1 LTFIFPQTIIGG
13 RKWLKVEGNVPSFSG
28 KYYYT
33 IDPKGR
39 IIIPAPFRDI
49 ISSNYS
55 TKLYITN
62 APFDKCLHIY
72 PMEEWNRLQENV
84 RTTPRSD
91 EAVRYFLRRVI
102 ASAVEIEMD
111 KQSRILIPAA
121 LREDSNLNA
130 NIVLAGQIEKIELWD
145 RNEWDNLMDLGKID
159 RKTYEEKLASYG
171 I

>member
-1 LTFIFPQTIIGG
+1 M
-13 RKWLKVEGNVPSFSG
+13 PSFSG

-33 IDPKGR
+33 VDPKGR
-39 IIIPAPFRDI
+39 IIIPAPFREI

-72 PMEEWNRLQENV
+72 PMEEWCRLQENV
-84 RTTPRSD
+84 RTKPRSE
-91 EAVRYFLRRVI
+91 EAVRYFLRRVV

-111 KQSRILIPAA
+111 KQSRILVPAS
-121 LREDSNLNA
+121 LREDAGLNA

-145 RNEWDNLMDLGKID
+145 RNEWDSLMDPGKID
-159 RKTYEEKLASYG
+159 RKMYEEKLASYG

>member
-1 LTFIFPQTIIGG
+1 V
-13 RKWLKVEGNVPSFSG
+13 KVEGSVPSFSG

-39 IIIPAPFRDI
+39 IIVPAPFREI

-84 RTTPRSD
+84 RTKPRSD
-91 EAVRYFLRRVI
+91 ETIRYFLRRVV

-121 LREDSNLNA
+121 LREDSNLNT

-145 RNEWDNLMDLGKID
+145 RNEWDNLMDPGKID
-159 RKTYEEKLASYG
+159 RKTYEDKLASYG